1 MDFWDG
7 LWLNEGFATWMS
19 WYSCNVFY
27 PEWKVWEGY
36 VTDNLSSALS
46 LDSLRSSHPIEV
58 PVKRADE
65 VNQIFDAIS
74 YSKGSCVLRMISK
87 YIGEET
93 FMEGIRRYIK
103 KHAYGN
109 TQTGDLWNALSDA
122 SGKDIEKT
130 MEIWTK
136 NVGYPVIT
144 VTENEKDNTIH
155 VKQNRFLRTADVK
168 PEEDKTLYP
177 VFLALRTKDGVNE
190 ELTLT
195 GREHSFKVP
204 SLDFFK
210 LNADHSGIY
219 RTFYTSARLKKLGE
233 AARAGL
239 LTVEDRAGMI
249 ADAGALSASGYQK
262 SSGTLSLLKSF
273 SSEKEYVVWGELTGW
288 IGSLRGAWVFEDEK
302 VKDGLKAFY
311 KDLTSPK
318 AHALGWQFSE
328 DEDNIMAQFK
338 ALMFAAAGS
347 AGDEK
352 IVAAAKDMF
361 AKYVKGDKGAIH
373 PNLRGGVYSIVL
385 QDGDEKE
392 YEGILDIYRHG
403 KTADERNTA
412 LRAIGR
418 AKDPKLIQR
427 TLAYSL
433 SEEVRSQDIYMPLSG
448 LRAHKEGIEALWQW
462 ATENWETLVKKLP
475 PGLSML
481 GSLVQ
486 ICTSSFTHKEQLEAV
501 QKFYKDRSTK
511 GFDQS
516 LLQALDSIRAKENW
530 LGRDSEDVKAW
541 LKENKY
547 Y

>member
-1 MDFWDG
+1 
-7 LWLNEGFATWMS
+7 MS

-122 SGKDIEKT
+122 SGKDVEKT

-144 VTENEKDNTIH
+144 VTEDEKNNTIH

-190 ELTLT
+190 DLALT

-204 SLDFFK
+204 DLDFFK
-210 LNADHSGIY
+210 INADHSGIY
-219 RTFYTSARLKKLGE
+219 RTFYTSSRLKKLGE
-233 AARAGL
+233 AARDGRL
-239 LTVEDRAGMI
+239 SVEDRAGMI
-249 ADAGALSASGYQK
+249 ADAGALSASGHQK

-288 IGSLRGAWVFEDEK
+288 IGSLRSAWVFEDDK

-311 KDLTSPK
+311 RDLTSAK
-318 AHALGWQFSE
+318 AHGLGWEFSE
-328 DEDNIMAQFK
+328 NEDNIMAQFK

-347 AGDEK
+347 SGDEK
-352 IVAAAKDMF
+352 IVAAATDMF
-361 AKYVKGDKGAIH
+361 AKYIKGDKEAIH

-385 QDGDEKE
+385 QYGGEKE
-392 YEGILDIYRHG
+392 YEGVLDIYRHG

-433 SEEVRSQDIYMPLSG
+433 SDEVRSQDIYMPLSG
-448 LRAHKEGIEALWQW
+448 LRAHREGIEALWQW
-462 ATENWETLVKKLP
+462 ATENWDTLVKKLP

-486 ICTSSFTHKEQLEAV
+486 ICTSSFTHKDQLEAV
-501 QKFYKDRSTK
+501 QKFYKERSTK

-516 LLQALDSIRAKENW
+516 LYQALDSIRAKENW
-530 LGRDSEDVKAW
+530 LQRDSEDVKKW
-541 LKENKY
+541 LEENKY
-547 Y
+547 L